1 MTVYVE
7 HSITIAS
14 LMEEEMKT
22 KLSKRNNIAL
32 HLIGESGVSTRDG
45 RAWLCA

>member
-1 MTVYVE
+1 MSVYVE
-7 HSITIAS
+7 RSITISS
-14 LMEEEMKT
+14 LKEEMKT

-32 HLIGESGVSTRDG
+32 HLVGEAGVSLCDG

>member
-14 LMEEEMKT
+14 LMEEMKT